1 MTKPLLT
8 QPGDSGM
15 IWVIESDDVQR
26 DLMPIAVQ
34 WGGTVF
40 SGEAAQFPFALATNL
55 SSVCRELEVDL
66 FRARRLA
73 MFEYWGAVGHYTI
86 GSLAC
91 DQVSNSRLKT
101 LMVKNRVRISFEI
114 SKITPAIDKVTVP
127 GFVPLA
133 DVPDKVWKKPYATAT
148 PYGRRG
154 LENPNHY
161 ADMDFKQAGGKSLD
175 ELTPTAA
182 ALQPAT
188 WRQYYKSVGWNA
200 VSQRGLL
207 PFRVWQIYQRMVDF
221 VASRDV
227 ANYVAAAGILA
238 HYVGDACQPLH
249 TSYLDDGD
257 PFRKPDGTP
266 SGQMLGHGKGFAHGV
281 HVAFEDD
288 MLDAKYD
295 VILKA
300 LVKKLGAAT
309 A

>member
-1 MTKPLLT
+1 
-8 QPGDSGM
+8 
-15 IWVIESDDVQR
+15 
-26 DLMPIAVQ
+26 
-34 WGGTVF
+34 
-40 SGEAAQFPFALATNL
+40 
-55 SSVCRELEVDL
+55 
-66 FRARRLA
+66 

-114 SKITPAIDKVTVP
+114 SKITPATDKVTVP

-133 DVPDKVWKKPYATAT
+133 DVPDKVWKKPNATAT

-161 ADMDFKQAGGKSLD
+161 ADMDFTQAGGKSLD

-207 PFRVWQIYQRMVDF
+207 PFRV
-221 VASRDV
+221 
-227 ANYVAAAGILA
+227 
-238 HYVGDACQPLH
+238 
-249 TSYLDDGD
+249 
-257 PFRKPDGTP
+257 
-266 SGQMLGHGKGFAHGV
+266 
-281 HVAFEDD
+281 
-288 MLDAKYD
+288 
-295 VILKA
+295 
-300 LVKKLGAAT
+300 
-309 A
+309 